1 MIDSFCNFIKNSS
14 MQNQAKIIEATAF
27 AEERHKGQTR
37 KGVGKVPYINH
48 PIAVAK
54 LLSDFG
60 ESDTDLIISALLHDV
75 IEDTT
80 KNEQEIKEISNVILD
95 KFGENVLLTVLEVS
109 DNKSLPVE
117 ERKRLQVIHTP
128 DLSDRAKKL
137 KIADKI
143 CNILDIK
150 NDPPENWPQERKLKY
165 LEWAKQVV
173 NGAKGINKKLDQ
185 YFDQVFDDVY
195 TNLM

>member
-1 MIDSFCNFIKNSS
+1 MN
-14 MQNQAKIIEATAF
+14 NQLKIIEAFWF
-27 AEERHKGQTR
+27 AANRHKCQTR

-60 ESDTDLIISALLHDV
+60 ESDTDLIVAAVLHDV
-75 IEDTT
+75 IEDTAKT
-80 KNEQEIKEISNVILD
+80 ESDIKQLSDEILSR
-95 KFGENVLLTVLEVS
+95 FGENVLLTVLEVS

-117 ERKRLQVIHTP
+117 ERKRLQVVHTP
-128 DLSDRAKKL
+128 TLSDRAKKL

-150 NDPPENWPQERKLKY
+150 TDPPEKWSKQRKIKY
-165 LEWAKQVV
+165 LNWAKQVV
-173 NGAKGINKKLDQ
+173 DGAKGLNKKLDQ
-185 YFDQVFDDVY
+185 YFDQVYKEVY
-195 TNLM
+195 SYLNS